1 MSKIMSKLLGVDYG
15 TEQVG
20 IAISDDEKKQ
30 AFVYAT
36 IPAESVLEEL
46 EDIIEKEDVETIV
59 LGLPLSLSGAIGPQA
74 EKVQEFGYSLEDA
87 LPVLVEYEDERFTT
101 KVSADLASAMG
112 PDVDDHQLAAQEIL
126 QTYIDRTINV

>member
-1 MSKIMSKLLGVDYG
+1 MSKLLGVDYG

-20 IAISDDEKKQ
+20 IAISDDDKKQ

-46 EDIIEKEDVETIV
+46 EDIIEKEGVETIV

-87 LPVLVEYEDERFTT
+87 LPVRVEYEDERFTT

-126 QTYIDRTINV
+126 QTYIDRTSNV